1 MPDGPEI
8 KLNAD
13 TRAANSSVNELTG
26 SFDRLSKGVQ
36 GADNELE
43 AMQNQLKELAGT
55 LGVVESVWKTFSE
68 GIEERAK
75 RGKITIRELREELIE
90 IQKGDAFKAYKQDG
104 GDEDIRSL
112 RKTIDLYEELNRQV
126 RAYIESANVAAASGK
141 LTNLPQFEARAEN
154 IYSRYPLSS
163 EHVGSINSSLG
174 NLSSANSEIEMERQL
189 AQMEREHAQEQKQ
202 GIQQL
207 AQLERDRDEQRIQR
221 DREYSQMERERAQQE
236 QQALRENAQME
247 REIAE
252 NRANEIRAQ
261 SQQIENRLR
270 LERELVAL
278 EDRAALAGKRG
289 SARVEVLRGQALR
302 GEEDPARRSRIGAAF
317 DTMAEAEEGGGG
329 FSARMMRGVAQGA
342 MGVGAGNYQMY
353 YLMNSISNIGS
364 GSAAAAG
371 IAAGGVGLLA
381 LAAAQVAAANA
392 ASQHA
397 RELRNMSM
405 ELGTT
410 ARNARELENVAKVT
424 GIPMDS
430 VVSGMR
436 QLTMGI
442 EESGGRGRGNAAVLR
457 GMGISALTDTGGLKD
472 TKQLLFEISDVIRGM
487 DNLQARDVLER
498 LFGRGGRQLL
508 PMLKQDLRGSVDA
521 LGELN
526 SALDDRKLEDYAQA
540 MSKLGL
546 QWEGLVATFAK
557 PVVASIQ
564 FVTDTASGTMKILE
578 WLMGGEYST
587 SQSRADYANRNK
599 PNLMP
604 NSPLQSQS
612 QLDSQKRDLQAGE
625 AYRGI
630 KMRGME
636 HTPAGIADA
645 LKDAESD
652 YAEAQRVFK
661 ASGERGLTPSIA
673 QANAVTSAGAR
684 VETIKAEQKAMTEI
698 PAERLR
704 LQKELNAEQEK
715 ELFGHAKIHQAMLD
729 ELAIEKDKLPG
740 KVLPADLEGLIRG
753 RYAARDANYDT
764 QLGIAQNRSDASFAR
779 SGVTSRFSLNRA
791 GNAAQFAVNRAARMG
806 GGGYGDI
813 NDDYN
818 YAMGNAYSAY
828 SESMSGIAGAQSD
841 LDNEPDENKRIG
853 MRSSI
858 AGARRG
864 AQQQFAK
871 DSVEALRQSL
881 VSTLDVTKQLTEE
894 QRSYNSAI
902 GELRTKGDESVTTL
916 RQGLIR
922 RSMSDS
928 MQLTRA
934 RMRGQGAGGQGA
946 LANNE
951 FGYSMGMANLGIH
964 DAISGAHES
973 MINES
978 MRSSD
983 AMASAITPQD
993 RSAEEIKHARD
1004 VFEIRQR
1011 LQTELGT
1018 QMEAIDQAH
1027 IQLQMTSIE
1036 IQQQQNE
1043 QVKAFAG
1050 DLIGAYMQAM
1060 LHRQSGSFPVREALG
1075 QQFLGW
1081 GKKVGE
1087 NIVGAGFGMLQGS
1100 GVGQHDIIPGLAHQ
1114 VSNDVD
1120 PATGQP
1126 RVVNGS
1132 ATHEGLTTLGKI
1144 FQGTPLGH
1152 RPQANDKYVMSIDT
1166 TTQKILALMQNVYG
1180 QDGNGGGSMP
1190 GLGQGDYDVSGGSPL
1205 PLGLP
1210 LSSGSESGAIINSI
1224 VSGGKSGGGGIGGML
1239 NGITGGVFGKL
1250 FSSGP
1255 SNIPLSWNSPLGSG
1269 SENGSIINSIP
1280 GSDGS
1285 GGVTM
1290 SVDSEGNPVYSI
1302 NANSSASG
1310 SSGRNGQFGT
1320 INTGTAGSTIEGVAN
1335 TATTA
1340 IKDVS
1345 AVANAASNIK
1355 NSDKNTGKSGAGAV
1369 SYDISQGLQAAATV
1383 ANSIPGG
1390 QVVGSALEIGALVA
1404 AGVSAIFGDQRK
1416 DRALQMQY
1424 DAEQHQWTAPSAY
1437 GLVTSQN
1444 GMSVTG
1450 DLTGA
1455 PRQYNGPLLAY
1466 PNTSSY
1472 TSAYDYTVNR
1482 VGPQIAPPSG
1492 VTWPGGGGMSV
1503 PGGVGTLGNTILS
1516 LYIQAMDNKS
1526 IMDNA
1531 AGIASAVHAAINDGH
1546 PIRNGIQAAANPR

>member
-8 KLNAD
+8 KLNVNTGSGTGA
-13 TRAANSSVNELTG
+13 VNELTS
-26 SFDRLSKGVQ
+26 SFDKLKTGVQ
-36 GADNELE
+36 GADTEL
-43 AMQNQLKELAGT
+43 ADMIGQLKNLAQQI
-55 LGVVESVWKTFSE
+55 GVDRLAWDAFIIAIKSRADE
-68 GIEERAK
+68 GKVAV
-75 RGKITIRELREELIE
+75 RELREALIDVS
-90 IQKGDAFKAYKQDG
+90 KMGGGKTWKDGDG
-104 GDEDIRSL
+104 GEEDLRAI
-112 RKTIDLYEELNRQV
+112 RKTIDIYEELDNKV
-126 RAYIESANVAAASGK
+126 KAYIVSADLAAAAGRNINLGQWDIREQQ
-141 LTNLPQFEARAEN
+141 LTG
-154 IYSRYPLSS
+154 RYPLTASQS
-163 EHVGSINSSLG
+163 GAVGDAGMGLV
-174 NLSSANSEIEMERQL
+174 SAQIEREAAENRRRQTQEMERQFNERGRMVSS
-189 AQMEREHAQEQKQ
+189 AGSDVDKWRTGQQKGYDKSIVDGQIAAEREVSAAISESVRNR
-202 GIQQL
+202 GI
-207 AQLERDRDEQRIQR
+207 I
-221 DREYSQMERERAQQE
+221 EREVANQRKQDLE
-236 QQALRENAQME
+236 T
-247 REIAE
+247 EI
-252 NRANEIRAQ
+252 
-261 SQQIENRLR
+261 R
-270 LERELVAL
+270 LERELIAL

-353 YLMNSISNIGS
+353 YLMNSISNISS
-364 GSAAAAG
+364 GSAMGAG
-371 IAAGGVGLLA
+371 IAAGGVSLLA
-381 LAAAQVAAANA
+381 LAAAQVAAANG
-392 ASQHA
+392 ASQHV
-397 RELRNMSM
+397 RELRNLSEEM
-405 ELGTT
+405 GTT
-410 ARNARELENVAKVT
+410 IKGARELSGMAAIT
-424 GIPMDS
+424 GVPIDTINA
-430 VVSGMR
+430 GMR
-436 QLTMGI
+436 QLNMGI
-442 EESGGRGRGNAAVLR
+442 TESGGRGIGANAVLNQI
-457 GMGISALTDTGGLKD
+457 GVSPEINGQLKD
-472 TKQLLFEISDVIRGM
+472 TKQLLFDISDAIKGM
-487 DNLQARDVLER
+487 SDTEARDILER
-498 LFGRGGRQLL
+498 LFGRGGRNML
-508 PMLKQDLRGSVDA
+508 PIMREDMRGLAAEVNNLSN
-521 LGELN
+521 G
-526 SALDDRKLEDYAQA
+526 LDDEKALHYAEE

-546 QWEGLVATFAK
+546 IYDTLKQKFAEPLFLVMDLVDGSGSTSEIDRLLKAIADKQGGAKPQDFSKKNYTLNDLVNIGGSQEREKYIASRSNTLEGLQQKLRIDEEEYKRLDSAATTAPGK
-557 PVVASIQ
+557 GEVRSDKQQATMNTAAGRALSTVEADKAAIKAMEDKGQALISIQ
-564 FVTDTASGTMKILE
+564 RLTDRASETEVSGYQKIDRELKDHIQLLGDQLRLHE
-578 WLMGGEYST
+578 IT
-587 SQSRADYANRNK
+587 
-599 PNLMP
+599 
-604 NSPLQSQS
+604 QS
-612 QLDSQKRDLQAGE
+612 QLDAQTTAYQRLAAAERSAYDVRAGKSSLKDLAASDRTLGLGEISNERSMAASTLALRRVQARYSIPTNSSIYADYQFGMDEAKAKRSSAMLSLGGEYDEMQEARGSGDTIRANSLQSQINTRKSEINSTYEVDKQKLINDLLGARTKLIND
-625 AYRGI
+625 A
-630 KMRGME
+630 
-636 HTPAGIADA
+636 ADA
-645 LKDAESD
+645 QSKYNSIL
-652 YAEAQRVFK
+652 
-661 ASGERGLTPSIA
+661 GE
-673 QANAVTSAGAR
+673 
-684 VETIKAEQKAMTEI
+684 
-698 PAERLR
+698 
-704 LQKELNAEQEK
+704 
-715 ELFGHAKIHQAMLD
+715 
-729 ELAIEKDKLPG
+729 
-740 KVLPADLEGLIRG
+740 IR
-753 RYAARDANYDT
+753 T
-764 QLGIAQNRSDASFAR
+764 
-779 SGVTSRFSLNRA
+779 
-791 GNAAQFAVNRAARMG
+791 
-806 GGGYGDI
+806 
-813 NDDYN
+813 
-818 YAMGNAYSAY
+818 
-828 SESMSGIAGAQSD
+828 
-841 LDNEPDENKRIG
+841 
-853 MRSSI
+853 SSI
-858 AGARRG
+858 
-864 AQQQFAK
+864 
-871 DSVEALRQSL
+871 E
-881 VSTLDVTKQLTEE
+881 STTKFQESQLKN
-894 QRSYNSAI
+894 RLSN
-902 GELRTKGDESVTTL
+902 
-916 RQGLIR
+916 
-922 RSMSDS
+922 S
-928 MQLTRA
+928 MQIMRA
-934 RMRGQGAGGQGA
+934 RARGQGAGGQGVM
-946 LANNE
+946 ANNE
-951 FGYSMGMANLGIH
+951 FSYAMQMAGIGVNEAQSGYTEAMA
-964 DAISGAHES
+964 
-973 MINES
+973 NES

-983 AMASAITPQD
+983 VMSKSGLTSD
-993 RSAEEIKHARD
+993 EMWAEKAKHAQND
-1004 VFEIRQR
+1004 YQIQQR
-1011 LQTELGT
+1011 LQSELGE
-1018 QMEAIDQAH
+1018 QLKAIDDAH
-1027 IQLQMTSIE
+1027 TERQKTSIE
-1036 IQQQQNE
+1036 LMQQQNE

-1050 DLIGAYMQAM
+1050 DLLGAYMQAM

-1087 NIVGAGFGMLQGS
+1087 NIVGAGFGMLQHG
-1100 GVGQHDIIPGLAHQ
+1100 GVGQHDIIPGLSRT
-1114 VSNDVD
+1114 VTD
-1120 PATGQP
+1120 PKTGQ
-1126 RVVNGS
+1126 
-1132 ATHEGLTTLGKI
+1132 THDELTTLGKI

-1152 RPQANDKYVMSIDT
+1152 RPTGGDKYVVSIDT

-1224 VSGGKSGGGGIGGML
+1224 VSGGKSSGGGIGGML